1 MHFGLSVNATR
12 PIALALLRE
21 GKLCA
26 FPPDSPSTPFHKY
39 HCVFASACSGK
50 GGFEPLH
57 LLLRRL

>member
-26 FPPDSPSTPFHKY
+26 FPPDTLSEKRYSQSRKVPY
-39 HCVFASACSGK
+39 G
-50 GGFEPLH
+50 
-57 LLLRRL
+57 